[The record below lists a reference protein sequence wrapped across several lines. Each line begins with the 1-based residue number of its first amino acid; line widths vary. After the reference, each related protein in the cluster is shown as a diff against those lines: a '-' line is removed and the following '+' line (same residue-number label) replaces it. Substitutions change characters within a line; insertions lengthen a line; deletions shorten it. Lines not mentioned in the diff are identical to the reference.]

1 MSACL
6 TTHILDLASGKPAN
20 LVKVELYN
28 STGKLLKKVHTNKDG
43 RLSSPLLTENEMK
56 KGEFE
61 LLFYIGD
68 YFRETHLSLAQPPFL
83 NKIPVRFNINDSTQ
97 HYHVPLLLSPLGYQI
112 YRGR

>member
-28 STGKLLKKVHTNKDG
+28 STEKLLKTAHINKDG

-68 YFRETHLSLAQPPFL
+68 YFRETHLSLEQPPFL
-83 NKIPVRFNINDSTQ
+83 NKIPMCFYINDSTQ
-97 HYHVPLLLSPLGYQI
+97 HHHVPFFLSPWGYQI
-112 YRGR
+112 YRGS